1 MKKLTLFIDG
11 MTCGNCEM
19 RIEKALQKLDGVH
32 HVKASFNQSRVEVL
46 YDENLVD
53 ERKFQLS
60 IEALG
65 YGVMKEKKSSL
76 KQMMPLLLL
85 LFAGFY
91 FIQNTIGFNFIPE
104 VSEGMGYGL
113 IFMVGLLTSIHCVA
127 MCGGIAL
134 SQSVGE
140 ANGGSRFTPSLLY
153 NAGRIASYTII
164 GGIVGGIG
172 AVVTPSGQFK
182 GIIAIGAG
190 VFMFLLGLKMLN
202 ILHFPNWLGL
212 RMPKISFGKIGTSN
226 PLRPFFVGLM
236 NGLMP
241 CGPLQT
247 MQLYALGTGSV
258 VKGALS
264 MFFFSA
270 GTVPLLFIFG
280 AITSAISSKSGRTMM
295 KASAV
300 LVMVLGLVML
310 NRGMALS
317 GMALDLGLTKSTVT
331 EIPEIKMEDGKQ
343 VINMTVTAGAYTLDN
358 PVVQVGVPV
367 KIKLDVQSINGCNN
381 PIVIPEYN
389 VEADLME
396 ENPVIEFTPTKEGKI
411 RISCWMGMITSQLTA
426 VNDPSQPTEVAKDTG
441 GNGGWFG
448 GGGCCAS
455 VQGENKAAQALIAN
469 GKQTIEMSVGN
480 DGYSPNIFVVQKG
493 LPVTW
498 IMNGTEINSCNY
510 LLTIPDAG
518 FQKEVKEGK
527 NEILFTPNQEGE
539 LVFTCGMNMLSGKIV
554 IVDDI
559 NNVDLETLE
568 NSEIPLPASSGGGCH

>member
-1 MKKLTLFIDG
+1 MKKITLFIDG
-11 MTCGNCEM
+11 MTCGNCEA
-19 RIEKALQKLDGVH
+19 RIEKALQKLNGVH
-32 HVKASFNQSRVEVL
+32 HVKASFHQSRVEIH
-46 YDENLVD
+46 YDEDLVD
-53 ERKFQLS
+53 EKLFQS
-60 IEALG
+60 NIEALG
-65 YGVMKEKKSSL
+65 YGVMKEGKHGFKKV
-76 KQMMPLLLL
+76 MPLLLL

-91 FIQNTIGFNFIPE
+91 LIQNTIGFNFIPE

-140 ANGGSRFTPSLLY
+140 TNGGRRFTPSLLY
-153 NAGRIASYTII
+153 NAGRIVSYTVI
-164 GGIVGGIG
+164 GGIVGGVG

-182 GIIAIGAG
+182 GIVAIGAG

-212 RMPKISFGKIGTSN
+212 RMPSIAFGKIGGST
-226 PLRPFFVGLM
+226 PFRPFFVGLM

-258 VKGALS
+258 AKGALS

-280 AITSAISSKSGRTMM
+280 AITSAISNKSSRTMM

-300 LVMVLGLVML
+300 LVMVLGIVML

-317 GMALDLGLTKSTVT
+317 GMALDLGLMKGTVT
-331 EIPEIKMEDGKQ
+331 EVPEIKMEDGKQ
-343 VINMTVTAGAYTLDN
+343 VINMTVTANGYTPDN
-358 PVVQVGVPV
+358 SVVQVGVPV
-367 KIKLDVQSINGCNN
+367 KIKFDVQSINGCNN

-389 VEADLME
+389 VEVNLME
-396 ENPVIEFTPTKEGKI
+396 ENPEIEFIPTKEGKI

-426 VNDPSQPTEVAKDTG
+426 VNDPSQPVEVAKDNST
-441 GNGGWFG
+441 NGGLF

-455 VQGENKAAQALIAN
+455 VQGENKAAVALIAD
-469 GKQTIEMSVGN
+469 GQQTIEMNVGN
-480 DGYSPNIFVVQKG
+480 DGYSPNIFVVQKDM
-493 LPVTW
+493 PVTW
-498 IMNGTEINSCNY
+498 IMNGIEINSCNY
-510 LLTIPDAG
+510 ILTIPDAG

-527 NEILFTPNQEGE
+527 NEIRFTPNQEGE

-554 IVDDI
+554 IVDDV
-559 NNVDLETLE
+559 NNVDLEALE
-568 NSEIPLPASSGGGCH
+568 NSDIPLPASSGGSCH